1 MKKIVVFAAL
11 ISGLSMISPAGA
23 EQKAGVVVA
32 DSMETI
38 VTVVDVDREA
48 RTVTVRG
55 EKGHMTMINVPER
68 AQNLDQV
75 VPGSRFKVQYVRSVA
90 LSLRKG
96 SGVASSN
103 TGSTVELAA
112 KGDTPGGTMVSVH
125 QVNAVVEALDRD
137 SRSVTLRGPEGGP
150 FDVQVGEEVKAYG
163 DIEVGDTVTVEY
175 TEGLAMHMI
184 KQ

>member
-1 MKKIVVFAAL
+1 MKTIAVVAAL
-11 ISGLSMISPAGA
+11 ISALSLISPAGA
-23 EQKAGVVVA
+23 QQKAGVVVA
-32 DSMETI
+32 DTVETI

-55 EKGHMTMINVPER
+55 EKGRVATINVPEQ

-75 VPGSRFKVQYVRSVA
+75 VPGSHFKVQYMRSVA

-112 KGDTPGGTMVSVH
+112 KGDTPGGIMVTVH
-125 QVNAVVEALDRD
+125 EVNAVVEALDRD

-150 FDVQVGEEVKAYG
+150 FDLQVGEEVKAYG
-163 DIEVGDTVTVEY
+163 DIEIGDTVTVEY